1 MTISQQAPAMIRPEL
16 RHALARHSE
25 VLLALVPL
33 GLGLWLCRLGGWV
46 LLPAGLALVAA
57 AVAWAVVAWRRLRF
71 ARDVG
76 APGVVE
82 IDEGQI
88 GYFGAGRLLG
98 GQVALRDLA
107 EIRLLHLNGRH
118 LWRLKTAD
126 GQALLIP
133 VDAAGAAQ
141 LYDAYASLP
150 GTDMRAISAALDQRV
165 TAQVL
170 WKRASG

>member
-1 MTISQQAPAMIRPEL
+1 MIRPEL
-16 RHALARHSE
+16 RRAIAHHSE

-33 GLGLWLCRLGGWV
+33 AAGLWLVWLGGWV
-46 LLPAGLALVAA
+46 LLPVGLALVAG

-71 ARDVG
+71 ARDAV
-76 APGVVE
+76 APGMVE

-150 GTDMRAISAALDQRV
+150 GTDMRAISAALDRRV

-170 WKRASG
+170 WKRSSG